1 MLVYDESILLKDGS
15 CNGEMQESLHPHF
28 NETGHRGEQMVSSI
42 PNLRIRAGNRFRVN
56 PGGVFVLYWM
66 IANRRAYWNYSLDR
80 AIEWARELKKP
91 LVVLEALRC
100 AYPWASDRLHALV
113 LQGMADNE
121 RRLKGEGILY
131 YPYLEDTPGRGKGLL
146 ETLAKEACVVVTDDF
161 PDFFLPRMVAAASG
175 KLPVLMELVD
185 SNGLMPMQVADQ
197 IFKTAYAFRRFLQ
210 KNLLPHL
217 TEHPNP
223 DPLNGLR
230 LPELQTAPRDFLRKW
245 PPAVLKSG
253 KKMKELLAK
262 LPIDHRVGVVEGE
275 GGAVRAER
283 KLQEFLKNGL
293 PVYTQKRNDPET
305 EVTSGLSPY
314 LHFGHISVHQ
324 IFHEV
329 VKREEWFFDRMAPG
343 ADGRRQGW
351 WGMSENAE
359 AFLDQLITWR
369 ELGFNMCSKTR
380 DYDRY
385 ESLPSW
391 ALDTLSQHE
400 GDARPVLY
408 TQKELESASTHD
420 ALWNAAQRQLVREGC
435 IHNYLRM
442 LWGKKILQWSPT
454 PRNALEIM
462 MELNNKYALDGR
474 DPNSYSGIF
483 WILGRYDR
491 AWGPE
496 RPIFGKIRYM
506 SSRNTARKLRV
517 KGYLKRYGVE
527 PLKKERAEKTEIKWD
542 SA

>member
-1 MLVYDESILLKDGS
+1 MRVESRD
-15 CNGEMQESLHPHF
+15 Q
-28 NETGHRGEQMVSSI
+28 
-42 PNLRIRAGNRFRVN
+42 
-56 PGGVFVLYWM
+56 
-66 IANRRAYWNYSLDR
+66 
-80 AIEWARELKKP
+80 
-91 LVVLEALRC
+91 
-100 AYPWASDRLHALV
+100 
-113 LQGMADNE
+113 
-121 RRLKGEGILY
+121 GILY
-131 YPYLEDTPGRGKGLL
+131 DPYLEDASGRGKGLL

-161 PDFFLPRMVAAASG
+161 PAFFLPRMISAASTRLG
-175 KLPVLMELVD
+175 VFLELVD
-185 SNGLMPMQVADQ
+185 SNGLLPLRGADQ

-210 KNLLPHL
+210 KNLPEYL
-217 TEHPNP
+217 TEHPGAY
-223 DPLNGLR
+223 PLKGLR
-230 LPELQTAPRDFLRKW
+230 LPVLEAVPRDILRKW
-245 PPAVLKSG
+245 PPTVLKSG

-275 GGAVRAER
+275 GGAVRGER
-283 KLQEFLKNGL
+283 KLQEFLENGL
-293 PVYTQKRNDPET
+293 CVYTQKRNDPEM

-314 LHFGHISVHQ
+314 LHFGHISAHR

-329 VKREEWFFDRMAPG
+329 AKKEGWFFDRMAPG

-351 WGMSENAE
+351 WGMGENAE

-369 ELGFNMCSKTR
+369 ELGFNMCSKTQ

-385 ESLPSW
+385 ESLPTW

-400 GDARPVLY
+400 GDVRPVLY

-420 ALWNAAQRQLVREGC
+420 ALWNAAQRQLVREGR

-442 LWGKKILQWSPT
+442 LWGKKILEWSPT
-454 PRNALEIM
+454 PKEALKIM
-462 MELNNKYALDGR
+462 IELNNKYALDGR

-517 KGYLKRYGVE
+517 KGYLKRYGAE
-527 PLKKERAEKTEIKWD
+527 PLKAD
-542 SA
+542 

>member
-15 CNGEMQESLHPHF
+15 CNGQMQESLHPLF

-42 PNLRIRAGNRFRVN
+42 PKLRIRARNRFRVN
-56 PGGVFVLYWM
+56 PGGGFVLYWM
-66 IANRRAYWNYSLDR
+66 IASRRAHWNYSLDR

-100 AYPWASDRLHALV
+100 AYPWASDRLHAFV
-113 LQGMADNE
+113 LQGMVDNE

-146 ETLAKEACVVVTDDF
+146 ETLAKEACLVVTDDF

-230 LPELQTAPRDFLRKW
+230 LPELQTAPRDVLRKW
-245 PPAVLKSG
+245 PPSVLKSG

-283 KLQEFLKNGL
+283 KLQEFLKKGL

-305 EVTSGLSPY
+305 EVTSGLSSY

-329 VKREEWFFDRMAPG
+329 IKREGWFFDRIASG
-343 ADGRRQGW
+343 ADGGRQGW

-391 ALDTLSQHE
+391 AMDTLSQHE

-442 LWGKKILQWSPT
+442 LWGKKILEWSPT

-527 PLKKERAEKTEIKWD
+527 PLKAD
-542 SA
+542 